1 MIKYSKTIMKQDRA
15 LISIAGELATQRSY
29 NDLLFII
36 REQLPAYFEFQGVSI
51 IFRDTKTNQLFALE

>member
-36 REQLPAYFEFQGVSI
+36 REQLPAYFEF
-51 IFRDTKTNQLFALE
+51 